1 MSHKESASMPEATLA
16 KQSASPQSDVVRSD
30 SIRSPGKDTNQG
42 ADALLETPVQYVD
55 TTHQAA
61 RLAGRLNASAVTDAE
76 RNELLAERA
85 KLLDKLDAGTITRKE
100 EIRLEYVRWSLD
112 RIEDARYGPAMDRLE
127 AQIDE
132 FQKLAK
138 RLMGLRDNLDGLTGK
153 RRR

>member
-1 MSHKESASMPEATLA
+1 MPDATLA
-16 KQSASPQSDVVRSD
+16 RSSPGPHSDVVRND
-30 SIRSPGKDTNQG
+30 SMSSPANDTNYG
-42 ADALLETPVQYVD
+42 ASAVIETPVKQID

-61 RLAGRLNASAVTDAE
+61 RLAGRLNASAVSDAE
-76 RNELLAERA
+76 RDALLAERVQ
-85 KLLDKLDAGTITRKE
+85 LLDKLDAGTITRKE

-112 RIEDARYGPAMDRLE
+112 RIEDARHGPAMDRLE

-138 RLMGLRDNLDGLTGK
+138 RLMGLRDNLDGIATK